1 DARAPGEVGQG
12 GVEQLAADVVEVHV
26 HAVRRRP
33 THLAQQVALLA
44 VDDVVQPEVTQPG
57 DLVRPAGDADDAAPL
72 RLGQLGDDAADRAG
86 GCGDEN
92 RLAGLCAVDVRQA
105 EVGGHP
111 RHAEGTEP
119 GGHRG
124 DVEIEAV
131 DPLPVGDGVLPHTEE
146 APDCV
151 PDCEVGVVGG
161 DDPPSGVGAHD
172 LTD

>member
-1 DARAPGEVGQG
+1 
-12 GVEQLAADVVEVHV
+12 
-26 HAVRRRP
+26 
-33 THLAQQVALLA
+33 
-44 VDDVVQPEVTQPG
+44 
-57 DLVRPAGDADDAAPL
+57 AGDADDAAPL
-72 RLGQLGDDAADRAG
+72 RLGQLGDDAADCAG
-86 GCGDEN
+86 GRGDEN
-92 RLAGLCAVDVRQA
+92 RLAGLCAADVRQA

-131 DPLPVGDGVLPHTEE
+131 DPLPVGDGVLPHTDE

-172 LTD
+172 LTDTHRWDVGAHVVQPATHGRIEGDLLDLHDELTGTGLGDIDRGELPRAPTRSSLGALGQADLL